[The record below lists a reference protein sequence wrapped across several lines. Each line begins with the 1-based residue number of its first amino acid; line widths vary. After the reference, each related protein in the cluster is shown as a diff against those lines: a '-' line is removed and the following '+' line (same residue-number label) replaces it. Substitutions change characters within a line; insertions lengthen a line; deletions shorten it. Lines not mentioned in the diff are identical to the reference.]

1 MKRILALFVAAFLL
15 FAVLPA
21 VQAEEAETLSPL
33 ELEVIREARNTYVEA
48 QRFAGRKSFH
58 GRCGL
63 MVNTQLRCLG
73 INTKRIS
80 FHGKDSYDHYA
91 QLDVTTGGYYA
102 IAYSG
107 NDYDLLGALRAV
119 SHNGTKNV
127 RNILVGFQWTN
138 TEAGNKYGHVVLIN
152 GIINGTVYFVESFNS
167 ALGGPEGTVLQCS
180 MEAFANSYNKWTLFE
195 GLVHF
200 GVGNYYDV
208 CSSKITDVMIQARFD
223 TTLRSQPAL
232 VGEKE
237 CTVLGSIAAGQQ
249 MQATAVFNDG
259 RFLYYRVQTE
269 DGLGYVSSNAVYLQ
283 KVNEE
288 GIVLAEETLSRELTS
303 GKQGDF
309 QGTVTDSI
317 GQIDF
322 IEVCVT
328 DSDGQPVRWE
338 IAEVGQ
344 NSAQLS
350 RLRRTLVFDLL
361 EEGEYRVDIYAIR
374 SLPAVVQGMDQY
386 QSTRILLKSYAL
398 QVGT

>member
-1 MKRILALFVAAFLL
+1 MKRIFAFCVAVLL
-15 FAVLPA
+15 LYAALPA
-21 VQAEEAETLSPL
+21 VQAEETQTLTPL

-102 IAYSG
+102 IPYSG

-152 GIINGTVYFVESFNS
+152 GIINGTVYFVESFDS

-237 CTVLGSIAAGQQ
+237 CTVLGSIVAGQQ
-249 MQATAVFNDG
+249 LQATAVFNDG
-259 RFLYYRVQTE
+259 RFLYYRVQTD

-283 KVNEE
+283 KVNQE

-303 GKQGDF
+303 GKPGDF

-317 GQIDF
+317 GQIDL

-328 DSDGQPVRWE
+328 DSNGQPVRWE
-338 IAEVGQ
+338 TAEVGS
-344 NSAQLS
+344 NEAQLS
-350 RLRRTLVFDLL
+350 RLKGALVFDLL
-361 EEGEYRVDIYAIR
+361 EEGEYRVDIYVTR
-374 SLPAVVQGMDQY
+374 SLPAVVQGLDQY
-386 QSTRILLKSYAL
+386 QNTRFLLKSYAL